1 MSSSTSSTSSF
12 DLQSLTDDLDTFWL
26 MFGAILV
33 FFMQCGFAMLEVGT
47 VSEKNTKNILI
58 KNIGDAAIGAICWW
72 LLGFGFAFGET
83 SGGFIGTDE
92 FLLKGDSFKSE
103 DGTLTNG
110 KQYAFWFFQY
120 AFAATAATIVSGA
133 VAERVSLNAY
143 VIYTIVLTS
152 FIYPV
157 VVHWG
162 WAGGWSSAFIE
173 NRLFGCG
180 LLDFAGSGVVH
191 MTGGMAALCASFI
204 VGPRLGRF
212 NQDGSSNNLPQQSP
226 VFQTLG
232 TLILWLG
239 WYGFNGVSTLAIV
252 GASGIASKVLVTTT
266 ISAASGAL
274 TSVAISKV
282 TKSYW
287 DASSANNGVL
297 AGLVGITGS
306 CSVVEPEGAFVIG
319 IVSAFV
325 YSYSSKMLLRF
336 GIDDVVDAI
345 PVHMF
350 CGIWG
355 VIAGGLF
362 ATKDNYEVVYY
373 GEPDKCSG
381 LFYGGD
387 GSTLLANVMFILVV
401 LLWTGFT
408 CMALF
413 MGIDKIFGMRVDEES
428 EKLGMDISKHGV
440 MEAVRIGPING
451 EEFANV

>member
-1 MSSSTSSTSSF
+1 MSSSTSSF
-12 DLQSLTDDLDTFWL
+12 DPQSLSNDMDTFWL

-33 FFMQCGFAMLEVGT
+33 FFMQTGFAMLEVGS
-47 VSEKNTKNILI
+47 VSEKNTKNILM
-58 KNIGDAAIGAICWW
+58 KNIGDAAIGGLCWW

-92 FLLKGDSFKSE
+92 FFLKGDSFKSE

-110 KQYAFWFFQY
+110 KQYAFWLFQW
-120 AFAATAATIVSGA
+120 AFAATTATIVSGA

-162 WAGGWSSAFIE
+162 WATGWASAFIE
-173 NRLFGCG
+173 DRLFGCG
-180 LLDFAGSGVVH
+180 LTDFAGSGVVH
-191 MTGGMAALCASFI
+191 MTGGIAALCAAYV
-204 VGPRLGRF
+204 VGPRIGRF
-212 NQDGSSNNLPQQSP
+212 NQDGSVNDLPQQSP
-226 VFQTLG
+226 VYQTLG

-252 GASGIASKVLVTTT
+252 GASGIAAKTMVTTT
-266 ISAASGAL
+266 ISAAAAAL
-274 TSVAISKV
+274 TSVAISKC

-287 DASSANNGVL
+287 DAGSANNGVL
-297 AGLVGITGS
+297 AGLVGITAG
-306 CSVVEPEGAFVIG
+306 CSVVEPEAAFAIGVI
-319 IVSAFV
+319 SAFV
-325 YSYSSKMLLRF
+325 YSYSSKMLLKF

-350 CGIWG
+350 CGMWG
-355 VIAGGLF
+355 VIAPGIF
-362 ATKDNYEVVYY
+362 ATKENYGLAYY

-381 LFYGGD
+381 VFYGGN
-387 GSTLLANVMFILVV
+387 GSTLAANAVFILAV
-401 LLWTGFT
+401 LAWTGVT

-413 MGIDKIFGMRVDEES
+413 TGINATIGMRVDEES
-428 EKLGMDISKHGV
+428 EKMGMDRSKHGV
-440 MEAVRIGPING
+440 METGRVGPIVVDRG
-451 EEFANV
+451 EFANV